1 MSVEHP
7 HSFERRHSTGVLQH
21 RDPQGG
27 APRDGENI
35 HAVASRV
42 EEWLSVSSQGDT
54 PPEPEALDSKPRR
67 WDVVN
72 PSATRIGHTDDV
84 VDDVDGRL
92 RALHEERHAAMQ
104 GNTERQQQ
112 LDVARITQ
120 ALCNSLDLTAWERDR
135 VLGVVCELDATA
147 FGSQRTVPSVVLVV
161 ARRVV
166 DTKRRTWLGLEDDGW
181 LDDQPP
187 ERLSE
192 LSERLHELTDSEP
205 YEQLLESCDITADGV
220 ETLEAMLESELD
232 DETLSEAAF
241 GRSHV
246 RDPALPSFEQ
256 YAPGRGE

>member
-7 HSFERRHSTGVLQH
+7 HSFERRHSSGVLQQ
-21 RDPQGG
+21 RDSRQK
-27 APRDGENI
+27 ATQDGENI
-35 HAVASRV
+35 HVIASRV
-42 EEWLSVSSQGDT
+42 EEWLSASSHGDQ
-54 PPEPEALDSKPRR
+54 PEQPEALDSKPRR

-72 PSATRIGHTDDV
+72 PSATRIGHADDV
-84 VDDVDGRL
+84 VEDVDGRL
-92 RALHEERHAAMQ
+92 RALHEERRAAMQ

-120 ALCNSLDLTAWERDR
+120 ALCNSLDLTGWERDR

-147 FGSQRTVPSVVLVV
+147 FGSQRTIPSVVLVV

-187 ERLSE
+187 ERLRE
-192 LSERLHELTDSEP
+192 RSERLHELTDSDQ
-205 YEQLLESCDITADGV
+205 YERLLESCALTAEGV
-220 ETLEAMLESELD
+220 QTLETMLDAELD
-232 DETLSEAAF
+232 DETVSEAVF
-241 GRSHV
+241 GRSPV

-256 YAPGRGE
+256 YVSGAD